1 MLAVINLTKKFG
13 KKIVLENLT
22 YSFEDGVYGLLGPN
36 GAGKTTLMRCLTK
49 LYNVDSNAIT
59 YNGVSITKDKDYLTH
74 VGYLPQKFGM
84 FKDLKVFDMMQ
95 LFANFKKVDRKRAK
109 KMIADSIE
117 VVNLSDRINS
127 RVGTLSGG
135 MIRRLGIAQAILNN
149 PNIIIF
155 DEPTAGLDPEERL
168 RFKNIISEIK
178 NDKTIIISTHI
189 VEDVEAICDKV
200 AVIRSKNIAVSG
212 SCREIQNIAQNKVY
226 VVAEKDISVV
236 RGKYLVQKQFE
247 QDGTKMLKILTSTP
261 QSLKPAVP
269 NVEDGY
275 ICALK
280 NI

>member
-1 MLAVINLTKKFG
+1 MLKVNNLTKNFG
-13 KKIVLENLT
+13 KKVVLDNLT

-36 GAGKTTLMRCLTK
+36 GAGKTTLMRCLTR
-49 LYNVDSNAIT
+49 LYNIDNNAIT
-59 YNGVSITKDKDYLTH
+59 YNGISITKDKDYLTH
-74 VGYLPQKFGM
+74 VGYLPQKFGV

-95 LFANFKKVDRKRAK
+95 LFANFKKVDRKKAK

-117 VVNLSDRINS
+117 IVNLSDRINS
-127 RVGTLSGG
+127 RAGTLSGG

-149 PNIIIF
+149 PDIIIF

-178 NDKTIIISTHI
+178 KDKIIIISTHI

-212 SCREIQNIAQNKVY
+212 SCREIQDIAQNKVF
-226 VVAEKDISVV
+226 VIAEKDISIVK
-236 RGKYLVQKQFE
+236 GKYSVQKQFE
-247 QDGTKMLKILTSTP
+247 QDGKKMLKILTSTP
-261 QSLKPAVP
+261 QDLKPAVP

>member
-1 MLAVINLTKKFG
+1 MLKVNNLTKNFG
-13 KKIVLENLT
+13 KKVVLDNLT

-36 GAGKTTLMRCLTK
+36 GAGKTTLMRCLTR
-49 LYNVDSNAIT
+49 LYNIDNNAIT
-59 YNGVSITKDKDYLTH
+59 YNGISITKDKDYLTH

-95 LFANFKKVDRKRAK
+95 LFANFKKVDRKKAK

-117 VVNLSDRINS
+117 IVNLSDRINS
-127 RVGTLSGG
+127 RAGTLSGG

-149 PNIIIF
+149 PDIIIF

-178 NDKTIIISTHI
+178 KDKIIIISTHI

-212 SCREIQNIAQNKVY
+212 SCREIQDIAQNKVF
-226 VVAEKDISVV
+226 VIAEKDISIVK
-236 RGKYLVQKQFE
+236 GKYSVQKQFE
-247 QDGTKMLKILTSTP
+247 QDGKKMLKILTSTP
-261 QSLKPAVP
+261 QDLKPAVP

>member
-1 MLAVINLTKKFG
+1 MLKVNNLSKNFG
-13 KKIVLENLT
+13 KKIVLDNLT
-22 YSFEDGVYGLLGPN
+22 YSFEEGVYGLLGPN
-36 GAGKTTLMRCLTK
+36 GAGKTTLMRCLTM
-49 LYNVDSNAIT
+49 LYNIDNNAIT
-59 YNGVSITKDKDYLTH
+59 YNGVSITKGKDYLTH

-84 FKDLKVFDMMQ
+84 FKDLRVFDMMQ
-95 LFANFKKVDRKRAK
+95 LFANFKKVDRKKAK

-149 PNIIIF
+149 PDIIIF

-178 NDKTIIISTHI
+178 KDKTIIISTHI

-212 SCREIQNIAQNKVY
+212 SCQEIQDIAQNKVF
-226 VVAEKDISVV
+226 VITEKDIPIVK
-236 RGKYLVQKQFE
+236 GEYFVQKQFE

-261 QSLKPAVP
+261 QNLKPAVP